1 MLNQVI
7 IVGRVLEINQKDS
20 GVVIILEVDSPRDDI
35 TREIPVKIEEN
46 LVKSMDYISVGTTLG
61 TKAHIETTK
70 DQTIEIVAEKLTFI
84 NSKGSD

>member
-7 IVGRVLEINQKDS
+7 IVGRVLEIKEKDA
-20 GVVIILEVDSPRDDI
+20 GVVIVLEVDSPRDDI

-46 LVKSMDYISVGTTLG
+46 LIKSMDYISVGTTLG

-70 DQTIEIVAEKLTFI
+70 DQAVEIVAEKLTFI